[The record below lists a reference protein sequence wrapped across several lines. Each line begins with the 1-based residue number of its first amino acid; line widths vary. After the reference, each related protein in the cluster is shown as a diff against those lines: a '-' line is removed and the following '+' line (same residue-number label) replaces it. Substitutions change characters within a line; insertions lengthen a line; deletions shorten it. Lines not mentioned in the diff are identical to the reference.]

1 MRRLPVYCNP
11 TSGGGAGAQG
21 EVGRALEEAGLAAD
35 LRRIDPGDWEEELRR
50 VAAAGEPA
58 LGVCGGDGTVSA
70 AAGVLAGT
78 DTALVGFP
86 GGTLNHFAVALG
98 VDTHAA
104 AAEAVAAERY
114 ERVDVGEVNDR
125 VFVNGVSI
133 GLYPR
138 SLRIRREWEQT
149 LGCTR
154 KRWSWSC

>member
-1 MRRLPVYCNP
+1 
-11 TSGGGAGAQG
+11 
-21 EVGRALEEAGLAAD
+21 
-35 LRRIDPGDWEEELRR
+35 
-50 VAAAGEPA
+50 
-58 LGVCGGDGTVSA
+58 
-70 AAGVLAGT
+70 
-78 DTALVGFP
+78 
-86 GGTLNHFAVALG
+86 VALG